1 LTGDRSG
8 APDHLQ
14 SYFFVVTRNLASL
27 ALSFASICASLME
40 CTLASL
46 SLTVLNA
53 KGKALMARPHI
64 VPKKTTRGFALLKS
78 LDLGIIE
85 LMMTN

>member
-1 LTGDRSG
+1 MSRKR
-8 APDHLQ
+8 APRG
-14 SYFFVVTRNLASL
+14 SRTRAPQHSP
-27 ALSFASICASLME
+27 SLME

>member
-1 LTGDRSG
+1 MYEQQAVCRENMRPAGVEL
-8 APDHLQ
+8 APPKH
-14 SYFFVVTRNLASL
+14 SL
-27 ALSFASICASLME
+27 SLME

-53 KGKALMARPHI
+53 KGKALMARPAI